1 MILVDSE
8 PEAQKERQASEG
20 NNPSWMQVHES
31 EEPGVQFIVVS
42 VSRTHLERCCQ
53 PNPAN
58 LAFPGRSQLVRV
70 WRFTTPREL
79 E

>member
-20 NNPSWMQVHES
+20 NNPSWMQVHKS

-42 VSRTHLERCCQ
+42 VSPTHLE
-53 PNPAN
+53 
-58 LAFPGRSQLVRV
+58 
-70 WRFTTPREL
+70 
-79 E
+79 